1 MDAMGGGLN
10 RKETSVTSDNVDSAL
25 DFLVRLDLGV
35 LISRGSKRC
44 KKHRN
49 FPAAHEEDKGVRNR
63 KTTFLHK
70 CTRTRF
76 LTPYLPL
83 VTRRSY
89 GFRTPEVAK
98 LALLHNLRRLPEP
111 ESTHRFC

>member
-49 FPAAHEEDKGVRNR
+49 FPAAHEEEKGVIASGKLEKGERDSNSE
-63 KTTFLHK
+63 TFH
-70 CTRTRF
+70 CN
-76 LTPYLPL
+76 PA
-83 VTRRSY
+83 
-89 GFRTPEVAK
+89 G
-98 LALLHNLRRLPEP
+98 
-111 ESTHRFC
+111 